1 MKDRLYNKE
10 LKLAYINNYFGEE
23 NTKNTLLFEFLKS
36 SDVEKQLD
44 KDLYAFNDIEISNL
58 LYYLKRDNIMSLNKS
73 ISIYKDYVN
82 WCIVNGQRG
91 VYENGENRV
100 EIFQKTEDL
109 KKYVSNRKVKNKFLT
124 KTELNDLVDYLINP
138 IDQAFIMCLYEFI
151 GGEQLHELRSLK
163 ISDIDEKNRTVKL
176 TDFNGNIRVSSISIK
191 LIELLK
197 ETDATERYIDNN
209 GMAKSIK
216 GKPFNESGY
225 IFKAIIRKDNNGE
238 MRSYAG
244 MLNKLNAIKKFTG
257 YDLITTNSLKE
268 TRIIHEI
275 VDVMTE
281 MKLDILNDEIYRI
294 VVENIKDYYK
304 VELSPMQVYSIKQK
318 CEQVIKLKDF
328 N

>member
-1 MKDRLYNKE
+1 MTDRLYNKN

-23 NTKNTLLFEFLKS
+23 DTKNTILFEFLKS
-36 SDVEKQLD
+36 ANVEKQID

-58 LYYLKRDNIMSLNKS
+58 LLYLKRDNIMSLNKS
-73 ISIYKDYVN
+73 VSIYKDYVN

-91 VYENGENRV
+91 IYENGENRV
-100 EIFQKTEDL
+100 EIFQKTENL
-109 KKYVSNRKVKNKFLT
+109 AKYVSNRKVKNKFLT

-151 GGEQLHELRSLK
+151 GGEKLHELRSLK
-163 ISDIDEKNRTVKL
+163 ISDIDEKNRKVKL
-176 TDFNGNIRVSSISIK
+176 TDVNGNIRISNISIK

-216 GKPFNESGY
+216 GKPFNESEY

-275 VDVMTE
+275 VDVITE
-281 MKLDILNDEIYRI
+281 MELDTPNDEVYRI
-294 VVENIKDYYK
+294 VVENIKDYYN